1 MIAVFGAGGFTHQ
14 LIDTLEALNDE
25 IVIVSDPGGAS
36 VYGLKHV
43 SSDQMPGAPLVIAVA
58 APNIRRNIAERYPN
72 HLPANIRAATARVSR
87 HANIGDGHILCD
99 NSIVEAGTRIGRHF
113 HANIFSYV
121 AHECVI
127 GDFVTFAPRVSC
139 NGNVHIGDG
148 VHVWTGAVIRN
159 GSPEEPLTI
168 GEGAIIGMGTIVTR
182 SVPPFSR
189 VYGNPARIVPYEN
202 LHIAR

>member
-14 LIDTLEALNDE
+14 LIDTLETMDDE
-25 IVIVSDPGGAS
+25 VVIVSDEGGAS

-43 SSDQMPGAPLVIAVA
+43 SSDQMPDTPLAIAVA
-58 APNIRRNIAERYPN
+58 APSIRRNIAERYPN
-72 HLPANIRAATARVSR
+72 HLPANIRASTARLSR

-99 NSIVEAGTRIGRHF
+99 NTIVEAGARIGQHF

-139 NGNVHIGDG
+139 NGNVHIADG

-159 GSPEEPLTI
+159 GSPEEPLII
-168 GEGAIIGMGTIVTR
+168 GEGAVIGMGTIVTR
-182 SVPPFSR
+182 SVPPFSK
-189 VYGNPARIVPYEN
+189 VYGNPARIIPFESV
-202 LHIAR
+202 IVAS